1 MVTVDTL
8 RHDALGAKPA
18 SVGKDRRAVLGDVLV
33 EQDAR
38 LGIAQQLRQRSLPIQ
53 ERDIAQILA
62 IISIRSKA

>member
-1 MVTVDTL
+1 MFE
-8 RHDALGAKPA
+8 H
-18 SVGKDRRAVLGDVLV
+18 RRAIPGDMFV